1 MSLNNPG
8 EQVAQSLCVSNSAA
22 LRVVGGRI
30 IGRVSRLR
38 RLVLADR
45 FFFVTC
51 KLLPK
56 RRILS
61 GSEFACLARARDRVQ
76 PNHSEPQACR
86 RKRCFISDGAYAK
99 MLVIG
104 ATHCAGVDAYRFV
117 SEIGRAHV

>member
-76 PNHSEPQACR
+76 PKPFPAASVQTEEMLHFRRRLCEDASDWSNTLCR
-86 RKRCFISDGAYAK
+86 G
-99 MLVIG
+99 
-104 ATHCAGVDAYRFV
+104 
-117 SEIGRAHV
+117 